1 MLTQSKQTPK
11 TGVAC
16 RVPGRAASKT
26 ASRMFK
32 KGRKPSLSSAQNCMG
47 GQSALLV
54 GLGQPTLRTTSSRCS
69 RLLQPPPQP
78 PRAPRQAK
86 ERSQNIRSMPKA
98 PSIQSTQGADRAKT
112 KLKVKATHA
121 LQILMRYQ
129 RNRLNRGVSWQQE
142 KAAVTVSLWCI
153 QTWSH
158 LANWPW
164 TWTANR
170 KRLLTSCRKKTRCKM
185 PALNQRPLALLKLQ
199 GNRQALPEIRTCIM
213 YKVRQVAADPS
224 SR

>member
-1 MLTQSKQTPK
+1 MEVLPTAPGHYLTRQASRLLHLGCLQSPQTKTYGMLTQSKQTPK

-32 KGRKPSLSSAQNCMG
+32 KGRKPSLSSAQNCLG

-129 RNRLNRGVSWQQE
+129 RPGGLRRNQVLSAIRSSE
-142 KAAVTVSLWCI
+142 K
-153 QTWSH
+153 
-158 LANWPW
+158 
-164 TWTANR
+164 
-170 KRLLTSCRKKTRCKM
+170 KR
-185 PALNQRPLALLKLQ
+185 
-199 GNRQALPEIRTCIM
+199 
-213 YKVRQVAADPS
+213 
-224 SR
+224 